1 MLFGALTAIAL
12 NVYTDHAGLVM
23 GSSSLVKSQYPMAML
38 LPFVLWLFAN
48 IGLKNFWP
56 KAAFSGTELLVIY
69 SHVLDRGR
77 HSPRRVGGLLDE
89 HNGRTHL
96 LCVP

>member
-1 MLFGALTAIAL
+1 
-12 NVYTDHAGLVM
+12 M

-48 IGLKNFWP
+48 IGLKTFWP
-56 KAAFSGTELLVIY
+56 KAALSGTELLVIY
-69 SHVLDRGR
+69 SMSWIAGVIPLEGGR
-77 HSPRRVGGLLDE
+77 LI
-89 HNGRTHL
+89 GRAHGRAHL